1 MDSEQETKLISLIS
15 QLVNLDNFQR
25 FVLYEVKLDCESEIK
40 SLVIQIIHHVSS
52 MDLDSQPKPESELM
66 SLVTQ
71 TISLFNSTDLDSQ
84 PKPLSQL
91 ISLLSQKVSLDN
103 ALDTDLEFSSLL
115 RQTVQ
120 LDPQPELV
128 LLICQIVFLV
138 VDSKFKKLISL
149 RPQVTVR
156 LRQGKFHVDEHPL
169 PHGYGKWYCLPTIW
183 EQFRLARED
192 ATHFFCRGCYGKN
205 HERYDEAP
213 VEIKHLLHPKHFL
226 QLAVLSYF
234 SPTRKCYCCDEDLIK
249 VFYCCAAC
257 DFAIN
262 IACAEKPPVLSI
274 NHPRWHEHTLAWFP
288 RRASL
293 VCNVCALPD
302 STSPIYMC
310 PPCDFVVHLRC
321 ISLPRVIRISRH
333 LHRIGFTQSFDQ
345 GDWSCGVCR
354 TKIDNDCGGYS
365 CTKTDCSYTAHSR
378 CATQRNVWDGL
389 ELEGEPE
396 EKEEKEVE
404 PFVGISDGII
414 QYFTHQLHHLTLNEN
429 TGRDYDED
437 KICQACVMPIYF
449 GKYYS
454 CMQCEFIL
462 HETCANLPRKT
473 YTPIHPHLLTLVGGK
488 DDVHS
493 YYELC
498 AACGSRFSGFFY
510 KCGKEDCDFQL
521 HVQCATISEPLVHGS
536 HAHPL
541 FLTSKPE
548 EQRECCVCKSMENE
562 TFNCIE
568 CECSF
573 TLCFRCA
580 TLPEKV
586 RYKHDDHMLTLSY
599 GKETSTMM
607 YWCEACE
614 GQVKPKE
621 RFYTCDEYCCVT
633 LHIDCLLGKVL
644 YMKPGSSFLMP
655 NDEKVSVLSN
665 NHHMSR
671 PICCYC
677 KKRCPGKVVF
687 QFRGKPLCSIDCLLH
702 FF

>member
-1 MDSEQETKLISLIS
+1 MDSEPETKLISLIY
-15 QLVNLDNFQR
+15 QLITLDDFHR
-25 FVLYEVKLDCESEIK
+25 AVLHLMKPEWESKIK
-40 SLVIQIIHHVSS
+40 PMVIQIIHLVRS
-52 MDLDSQPKPESELM
+52 MDLESESELM

-91 ISLLSQKVSLDN
+91 ITLLSQKVSLDS
-103 ALDTDLEFSSLL
+103 AVDTDLEFSSLL
-115 RQTVQ
+115 PQTVK

-138 VDSKFKKLISL
+138 VYSQFKKLISL
-149 RPQVTVR
+149 RPQVQVD
-156 LRQGKFHVDEHPL
+156 LIQGKFHVDEEPL
-169 PHGYGKWYCLPTIW
+169 PHGYGKWNCLPTNW

-192 ATHFFCRGCYGKN
+192 ATHFLCRGCNGKN

-226 QLAVLSYF
+226 QLALLSYF

-249 VFYCCAAC
+249 VFYYCSAC

-274 NHPRWHEHTLAWFP
+274 NHPRWHEHTLALFP

-321 ISLPRVIRISRH
+321 LSLPRVIRISRH
-333 LHRIGFTQSFDQ
+333 VHRIGFTPSFDQ

-365 CTKTDCSYTAHSR
+365 CIKTDCSYTAHSR

-396 EKEEKEVE
+396 GIEEKEVE
-404 PFVGISDGII
+404 PFVRISDGII
-414 QYFTHQLHHLTLNEN
+414 QHFTHQHHHLRLNEN

-437 KICQACVMPIYF
+437 KVCQACVMPIYF
-449 GKYYS
+449 GKFYS

-462 HETCANLPRKT
+462 HETCANFPRKT
-473 YTPIHPHLLTLVGGK
+473 YSPIHPHLLTLIGGY
-488 DDVHS
+488 DGVQPVTCS
-493 YYELC
+493 
-498 AACGSRFSGFFY
+498 ACNWICSGFFY
-510 KCGKEDCDFQL
+510 KCGEEDCDFQL
-521 HVQCATISEPLVHGS
+521 HVQCATIFEPLVRGS

-548 EQRECCVCKSMENE
+548 ERRKCCVCKSLSLSMENE

-568 CECSF
+568 CECDF
-573 TLCFRCA
+573 ALCFKCA

-614 GQVKPKE
+614 GEVKPKE

-633 LHIDCLLGKVL
+633 LHIECLLGKYL
-644 YMKPGSSFLMP
+644 YMKPGSSFLISR
-655 NDEKVSVLSN
+655 DRKVSVLSN

-671 PICCYC
+671 PICCHC
-677 KKRCPGKVVF
+677 KKRCTGKVVF
-687 QFRGKPLCSIDCLLH
+687 QFRGKLICSIECVVNFL
-702 FF
+702 